1 MGLVDNMILS
11 KLSNFNIPHTST
23 CIVHTRGIIR
33 NGDTIEISS
42 PVFPSFDLTTNA
54 LTSATKFSVEIR
66 LNDPNGYIESDGNFE
81 ATLVCDDND
90 TTSMY
95 VREKIL

>member
-1 MGLVDNMILS
+1 MIKDGDLV
-11 KLSNFNIPHTST
+11 
-23 CIVHTRGIIR
+23 
-33 NGDTIEISS
+33 EISS

-54 LTSATKFSVEIR
+54 LTSASKFFVEMRVI
-66 LNDPNGYIESDGNFE
+66 NPAGYIESSKDFE